1 MKNKI
6 EVKGNIPALVTPFN
20 RKEEIDEDALREM
33 VEYLI
38 EGKAHAI
45 FASGTVGAFYLMYPE
60 ERKKVGEIVVDQ
72 VNGRVPVYLGTGGIF
87 TKETMQMAKYAI
99 DIGADAAVVLTP
111 YYIKISDRELFDH
124 FKTIADSVEIPI
136 ILYNNPSR
144 TGLNITPELLERLVS
159 ETDNIV
165 AIKDSSANF
174 VQFEDYV
181 RRVGDRISL
190 IMGADELIFASLAVG
205 GKGVVNAVGSIVPN
219 MVTELYEEFQK
230 GNIKRAKE
238 LQHKLYTL
246 KRALLVATYPA
257 SIMAALHLI
266 GKPGGYPR
274 KPVLPVTKEQEA
286 VIKDALIA
294 IGKL

>member
-1 MKNKI
+1 MKEKI

-20 RKEEIDEDALREM
+20 RKEEIDEDALREL

-60 ERKKVGEIVVDQ
+60 ERKRVGEIVVDQ

-87 TKETMQMAKYAI
+87 AKETMQVTKYAI

-111 YYIKISDRELFDH
+111 YYIKVSDRELFDH
-124 FKTIADSVEIPI
+124 FKTIAESVEIPV
-136 ILYNNPSR
+136 ILYNNPLR
-144 TGLNITPELLERLVS
+144 AGLNISPEVLERLVS

-165 AIKDSSANF
+165 AIKDSSANL

-190 IMGADELIFASLAVG
+190 IVGVDELIFASLAVG
-205 GKGVVNAVGSIVPN
+205 GKGAVNAVGNIVPN
-219 MVTELYEEFQK
+219 VVTELYEEFQE
-230 GNIKRAKE
+230 GNIERARC
-238 LQHKLYTL
+238 LQHKLFIL
-246 KRALLVATYPA
+246 KRALLVATYPGPV
-257 SIMAALHLI
+257 MAALHLI